1 MSYEDLPCQE
11 FVELATGYLEGTLP
25 AAQRL
30 VVELH
35 LVYCTDCVAYL
46 DQMRVALRVTGEL
59 RTDDV
64 PGPVMDALAEAFR
77 TLRDT
82 SG

>member
-25 AAQRL
+25 AGQRL

-35 LVYCTDCVAYL
+35 LVYCTHCVDYL
-46 DQMRVALRVTGEL
+46 DQMRVTLRMTGEL
-59 RTDDV
+59 RQDDV
-64 PGPVMDALAEAFR
+64 PALVMDALAEAFR
-77 TLRDT
+77 TL
-82 SG
+82 SGGSG